1 MIPIR
6 ISLDRELYEHA
17 DSVSRRQGV
26 SLAEFCRRTL
36 REALA
41 RYPDDKPWMAYV
53 GSLEGRP
60 DDSITVDGIVYGH
73 DTR

>member
-17 DSVSRRQGV
+17 DRVSRRRGV

-36 REALA
+36 SEALA
-41 RYPDDKPWMAYV
+41 RYPEDKPWMAYV
-53 GSLEGRP
+53 GSLEGHAN
-60 DDSITVDGIVYGH
+60 DSSNVDAVVYGH

>member
-17 DSVSRRQGV
+17 DRVSRHRGV

-36 REALA
+36 SEALA
-41 RYPDDKPWMAYV
+41 RYPEDKPWMAFL

-60 DDSITVDGIVYGH
+60 NDSCTVDSTVYGH
-73 DTR
+73 DAR